1 MKEVLAISH
10 DEQPILSKLSEFD
23 CKLNPDVE
31 RFLKVKAIPYEKA
44 HKCRTYLIVD
54 SRIEGESGPRI
65 LAYVSVALSNL
76 KVKEHVSKT
85 MRKRLDGIFP
95 NDEIPCYLI
104 GQLGK
109 NDRYSREIE
118 GCELIDYAM
127 NIIRIG
133 HGAVG
138 GRFVRIDVKRND
150 KLIRFYEE
158 NGFRLVQEDDELD
171 LIQFARFF

>member
-1 MKEVLAISH
+1 LKEVLAISH
-10 DEQPILSKLSEFD
+10 DEQPILNKLSEFD
-23 CKLNPDVE
+23 CRLDPDVE

-54 SRIEGESGPRI
+54 SRFEGGSGPRI

-85 MRKRLDGIFP
+85 MKKRLDGIFQ
-95 NDEIPCYLI
+95 NDEVPCYLI

-118 GCELIDYAM
+118 GCELINYAM

-133 HGAVG
+133 HKAVG

-158 NGFRLVQEDDELD
+158 NGFRMVQEDDESD